1 MENTVELNKN
11 VKPVITTSSSFQK
24 KKRSNTLTSMN
35 SNTKVKK
42 SVTFSEYDT
51 VITPKLISLDSDQDE
66 EYFDD
71 DSSDYEEGESDH
83 YELTENGEV
92 VLIKRK
98 KNRGEQIKKN
108 NGRRFSI
115 GSLKDTLFNRNK
127 KNKNGRH
134 VHKCKTNNGLKK
146 RAFSFKNAI
155 FSIDYKMTDPNSLV
169 RLNKTWK
176 VFPFHLFP
184 ILKYAFIDTN
194 YNLVKSLQVLIP
206 CQIIYLLFQV
216 IPNTN
221 YGYTSTI
228 HTTAVKTNSLGSRN
242 SSNNI
247 KRRKK
252 MKTMKPNIIILLQ
265 CLILMP
271 IVSLLLTFFITI
283 CGGPLKNF
291 KETFYLSCHINTISL
306 PMGYTL
312 INCNFK
318 QVNLKKY
325 YIIVLLGT
333 WLGCF
338 VIPLDWDREWQIWPT
353 SLVVGA
359 YIAGI
364 IAYGLGIYI

>member
-1 MENTVELNKN
+1 
-11 VKPVITTSSSFQK
+11 
-24 KKRSNTLTSMN
+24 
-35 SNTKVKK
+35 
-42 SVTFSEYDT
+42 
-51 VITPKLISLDSDQDE
+51 
-66 EYFDD
+66 
-71 DSSDYEEGESDH
+71 
-83 YELTENGEV
+83 
-92 VLIKRK
+92 
-98 KNRGEQIKKN
+98 
-108 NGRRFSI
+108 
-115 GSLKDTLFNRNK
+115 
-127 KNKNGRH
+127 
-134 VHKCKTNNGLKK
+134 
-146 RAFSFKNAI
+146 
-155 FSIDYKMTDPNSLV
+155 V

-221 YGYTSTI
+221 YG
-228 HTTAVKTNSLGSRN
+228 
-242 SSNNI
+242 
-247 KRRKK
+247 RKK

-283 CGGPLKNF
+283 CGGPLKKF
-291 KETFYLSCHINTISL
+291 KDTFYLSCHINTISL